1 MSAIRSCSL
10 ENAQVFLYQK
20 VSSPCPRCR
29 TCLRQRTAIRRPVS
43 AIRSWPVEMP
53 RFWYQKLSSP
63 CTRCQ
68 TYCSHSWPHPCRV
81 DPADCWHSYGF
92 AHALG
97 RWQFG
102 TQFAGNSMQFGC
114 IFGNSADL
122 GAPGRCKT
130 HGFSGIS
137 GQFGT
142 RELHYYNIREV
153 QARREVVRK
162 TLG

>member
-1 MSAIRSCSL
+1 MRQGAGMGGARVGKCL
-10 ENAQVFLYQK
+10 EGAGVSKLRPVWGMWQFCLDAAGRQAGPWQV
-20 VSSPCPRCR
+20 CPGCR
-29 TCLRQRTAIRRPVS
+29 TYLRQRTAIRRPVS
-43 AIRSWPVEMP
+43 AIRSWSVEMH

-122 GAPGRCKT
+122 GAPGR
-130 HGFSGIS
+130 
-137 GQFGT
+137 
-142 RELHYYNIREV
+142 
-153 QARREVVRK
+153 
-162 TLG
+162 